1 MCKYTGTSV
10 LTHSVYHPF
19 SSNMQARYD
28 PTVRVSFQK
37 KAYTGTSVLT
47 HSVYHTFSSNM
58 QARYDPR
65 VRVSFQKKAWSD
77 EHIMLGWIRRQ
88 WSAAC
93 SGNMLLVLDVHK
105 AQKTE
110 DVKAL
115 LAEKHTTPLYI
126 PPGCTSIIQPLDV
139 NRLANAHSAE
149 NLNAYVQG
157 TIPAGE
163 RRVLLTRWVAQAWE
177 EASAHRDMVIR
188 SFRKCGISLPID
200 GTLDTEINLE
210 GIPDYKVDGE
220 GSSEL

>member
-1 MCKYTGTSV
+1 MCKYTC
-10 LTHSVYHPF
+10 
-19 SSNMQARYD
+19 
-28 PTVRVSFQK
+28 
-37 KAYTGTSVLT
+37 TSVLT

-77 EHIMLGWIRRQ
+77 EHIMLGWIRQQ

-110 DVKAL
+110 NVKAL
-115 LAEKHTTPLYI
+115 LAEKHTTPLYV

-139 NRLANAHSAE
+139 SVNAPFKAIISRLANAHCAE
-149 NLNAYVQG
+149 NLTAYVQG

-177 EASAHRDMVIR
+177 EVSANRDMVIR

-200 GTLDTEINLE
+200 GTLDSEINLE

-220 GSSEL
+220 GSSELVDEDDMEADVEDEDDPFADV